1 MPRLTA
7 RDLLELT
14 PELIGELSR
23 ADLERTALLVV
34 ELALDQ
40 ANRLGRTS
48 DTSSQPPSTDDP
60 YRRQERREQSR
71 PERQTDRG
79 DGDDG
84 QRPAGEALLD
94 GAASQE
100 GAESKVPTKPP
111 GKQPGMPGYSSR
123 SREWS
128 IMIRRTASA
137 AARR

>member
-14 PELIGELSR
+14 LELIGELSR

-71 PERQTDRG
+71 PEPIVVTATMASGRHF
-79 DGDDG
+79 
-84 QRPAGEALLD
+84 LL
-94 GAASQE
+94 
-100 GAESKVPTKPP
+100 
-111 GKQPGMPGYSSR
+111 
-123 SREWS
+123 
-128 IMIRRTASA
+128 
-137 AARR
+137 ARRARKGRRARFRPRQAAGHARLFQPIVATGVVDHDPAHF